1 MGIIKY
7 LLKGLML
14 LLKLIYFMKDYKK
27 ESILGPIFKLIEA
40 ILELFIP
47 IVMAKIIDIGVLNKD
62 VNYVYKMGGL
72 LILLGAVGLGFAL
85 VCQYYSSIA
94 SQGAGTSI
102 RSKLYKHI
110 NKLSHSEI
118 DKIGT
123 PTLITRLI
131 NDINQIQTGIAMLI
145 RLGTRSPFIIIG
157 STIMAI
163 TIDLKLSII
172 FLLTTPLIALV
183 IYLVM
188 SKSLPLYKV
197 IQGKLD
203 NLSLITRENLEGAR
217 VIKAFSK
224 ETNEKER
231 FKDATIELTDTSINV
246 GKISALLNPIT
257 YMIMNLAI
265 IALLWFGGIRVNIGS
280 LTQGEVIAFINYI
293 TQILLSL
300 IVFSQLI
307 VILTKGAT
315 SANRVLEILSIKPS
329 ITDNHINSYIKDKK
343 TNSLIEF
350 KNVSFSYNDS
360 NEYSLKDINL
370 TINKNETIGI
380 IGGTGSGKST
390 LVNLIPRFYD
400 VTSGEIFVNGLNT
413 KDYKLKDL
421 RKLIGIVPQKAV
433 LFKGSI
439 LENLK
444 WGKEDADINDV
455 KEALEI
461 SQAKSFVDSLPEKY
475 NATILQGGKNFS
487 GGQKQ
492 RLTIARALISKPEI
506 LILDDSSSALDFA
519 TDAALRKSLKEKTK
533 DMTVLIVSQRVSSIR
548 NADKIVVLDNGEI
561 KGIGTHDYLLKNCQV
576 YSEIYSSQLN
586 N

>member
-1 MGIIKY
+1 M
-7 LLKGLML
+7 
-14 LLKLIYFMKDYKK
+14 LKLIYFLKDYKK
-27 ESILGPIFKLIEA
+27 EAILGPIFKLIEA

-47 IVMAKIIDIGVLNKD
+47 LVMAKIIDIGVANKD
-62 VNYVYKMGGL
+62 INYVFKMGGI
-72 LILLGAVGLGFAL
+72 LILLGAIGLAFAL
-85 VCQYYSSIA
+85 VCQYYASIA

-110 NKLSHSEI
+110 NDLSHNEI

-145 RLGTRSPFIIIG
+145 RLGTRSPFVIIG

-163 TIDLKLSII
+163 LIDFKLSII
-172 FLLTTPLIALV
+172 FLITTPLIALV

-203 NLSLITRENLEGAR
+203 NISLITRENLEGAR

-224 ETNEKER
+224 EENEKER
-231 FKDATIELTDTSINV
+231 FKDATIELTNTSIKV

-265 IALLWFGGIRVNIGS
+265 IAILWFGGIRVNIGS

-307 VILTKGAT
+307 VILTKGTT
-315 SANRVLEILSIKPS
+315 SANRVLEILNIKSS
-329 ITDNHINSYIKDKK
+329 ITDNETIIKYKFDA
-343 TNSLIEF
+343 SSPLIEF
-350 KNVSFSYNDS
+350 KNVSFSYEGS

-380 IGGTGSGKST
+380 IGGTGAGKST
-390 LVNLIPRFYD
+390 LINLIPRFYD
-400 VTSGEIFVNGLNT
+400 ATNGEVLVKGINT
-413 KDYKLKDL
+413 KNYNLKDL

-439 LENLK
+439 LDNLR
-444 WGKEDADINDV
+444 WGKENASLDDV
-455 KEALEI
+455 EESLEI
-461 SQAKSFVDSLPEKY
+461 SQANTFVNSLNGKY
-475 NATILQGGKNFS
+475 DAEVLQGGKNFS

-519 TDAALRKSLKEKTK
+519 TDAELRKSLKEKTK
-533 DMTVLIVSQRVSSIR
+533 DMTVLMVSQRASSIK
-548 NADKIVVLDNGEI
+548 NADKIIVLDNGEI
-561 KGIGTHDYLLKNCQV
+561 AGIGTHDYLLNNCEV
-576 YSEIYSSQLN
+576 YNEIYSSQLN

>member
-1 MGIIKY
+1 M
-7 LLKGLML
+7 
-14 LLKLIYFMKDYKK
+14 LKLIYFMKDYKK

-47 IVMAKIIDIGVLNKD
+47 IVMAKIIDIGVYNKD
-62 VNYVYKMGGL
+62 IKYVFKMGGV
-72 LILLGAVGLGFAL
+72 LILLGAIGLIFAII
-85 VCQYYSSIA
+85 CQYYASIA
-94 SQGAGTSI
+94 SQGSGTSI

-110 NKLSHSEI
+110 NGLSYSEI

-123 PTLITRLI
+123 PTLITRLV

-157 STIMAI
+157 SIIMALL
-163 TIDLKLSII
+163 IDLKLSII
-172 FLLTTPLIALV
+172 FLIATPLIALV

-197 IQGKLD
+197 IQEKLD
-203 NLSLITRENLEGAR
+203 SLSLITRENLEGAR

-224 ETNEKER
+224 EESEKSR
-231 FKDATIELTDTSINV
+231 FEKSAIDLANTSINV
-246 GKISALLNPIT
+246 GKISAILNPIT

-265 IALLWFGGIRVNIGS
+265 IAILWFGGINVNIGS

-315 SANRVLEILSIKPS
+315 SANRVLEILNINTSIM
-329 ITDNHINSYIKDKK
+329 DNKETL
-343 TNSLIEF
+343 TNKVKNNDSLIEF
-350 KNVSFSYNDS
+350 KNVSFSYEES
-360 NEYSLKDINL
+360 NEYSLKDINFK
-370 TINKNETIGI
+370 INKNETIGI

-390 LVNLIPRFYD
+390 LINLIPRFYD
-400 VTSGEIFVNGLNT
+400 VSKGEILVKGINV
-413 KDYKLKDL
+413 KDYKLNSL

-439 LENLK
+439 LDNLK
-444 WGKEDADINDV
+444 WGNENATINEIEDSLN
-455 KEALEI
+455 I
-461 SQAKSFVDSLPEKY
+461 SQSSSFINSLPDKY
-475 NATILQGGKNFS
+475 NAKVMQGGKNFS

-492 RLTIARALISKPEI
+492 RLTIARALVRNPEI

-519 TDAALRKSLKEKTK
+519 TDAALRKNLKENTK
-533 DMTVLIVSQRVSSIR
+533 DMTVLIVSQRASSIM
-548 NADKIVVLDNGEI
+548 NSDKIIVLDNGEI
-561 KGIGTHDYLLKNCQV
+561 AGIGTHDYLLENCEV

>member
-1 MGIIKY
+1 M
-7 LLKGLML
+7 
-14 LLKLIYFMKDYKK
+14 LKLIYFMKDYKK
-27 ESILGPIFKLIEA
+27 EAILGPIFKLIEA

-47 IVMAKIIDIGVLNKD
+47 IVMAKIIDIGVANKD
-62 VNYVYKMGGL
+62 VNYVYKMGII
-72 LILLGAVGLGFAL
+72 LIILGAVGLAFAL
-85 VCQYYSSIA
+85 TCQYYASIA

-110 NKLSHSEI
+110 NKLSYTEI
-118 DKIGT
+118 DEIGT
-123 PTLITRLI
+123 PTLITRLV

-163 TIDLKLSII
+163 SIDLKLSII
-172 FLLTTPLIALV
+172 FLITTPLIGLV

-197 IQGKLD
+197 IQRKLD
-203 NLSLITRENLEGAR
+203 TLSLITRENLEGAR

-224 ETNEKER
+224 EENEKER
-231 FKDATIELTDTSINV
+231 FKEATIELSNTSINV

-265 IALLWFGGIRVNIGS
+265 IAILWFGGIRVNIGS
-280 LTQGEVIAFINYI
+280 LTQGEVIAFTNYI
-293 TQILLSL
+293 MQILLSL

-307 VILTKGAT
+307 VTLTKGAT
-315 SANRVLEILSIKPS
+315 SANRVLEILNINPS
-329 ITDNHINSYIKDKK
+329 ITDNESITNIKND
-343 TNSLIEF
+343 NNNPLIEF
-350 KNVSFSYNDS
+350 KNVSFSYKDS

-390 LVNLIPRFYD
+390 LINLIPRFYD
-400 VTSGEIFVNGLNT
+400 ASKGQVLVKGIDT
-413 KDYKLKDL
+413 KNYNLKDL
-421 RKLIGIVPQKAV
+421 RSLIGIVPQRAV

-439 LENLK
+439 LDNLK
-444 WGKEDADINDV
+444 WGKEDATLDEV

-461 SQAKSFVDSLPEKY
+461 SQSYSFVESLQEKY
-475 NATILQGGKNFS
+475 NAPVLQGGKNFS

-533 DMTVLIVSQRVSSIR
+533 DMTVLIVSQRASSIK

-561 KGIGTHDYLLKNCQV
+561 AGIGTHDYLLENCEV

>member
-1 MGIIKY
+1 M
-7 LLKGLML
+7 
-14 LLKLIYFMKDYKK
+14 LKLIYFMKDYKK
-27 ESILGPIFKLIEA
+27 EAILGPVFKLIEA

-47 IVMAKIIDIGVLNKD
+47 IVMAKIIDIGVANKD
-62 VNYVYKMGGL
+62 IAYVFKMGGL
-72 LILLGAVGLGFAL
+72 LILLGAVGLAFAL
-85 VCQYYSSIA
+85 TCQYYASIA

-102 RSKLYKHI
+102 RSQLYKHI
-110 NKLSHSEI
+110 NNLSHSEI

-163 TIDLKLSII
+163 SIDFRLSII
-172 FLLTTPLIALV
+172 FLITTPLIALV

-203 NLSLITRENLEGAR
+203 NISLITRENLEGAR

-224 ETNEKER
+224 EENEKQR
-231 FKDATIELTDTSINV
+231 FKDGTIELADTNIKV

-257 YMIMNLAI
+257 YIIMNLSI
-265 IALLWFGGIRVNIGS
+265 IAILWFGGIRVNIGS

-315 SANRVLEILSIKPS
+315 SANRVLEILNIKSSIEDNKNSINYKANPS
-329 ITDNHINSYIKDKK
+329 SP
-343 TNSLIEF
+343 LIEF
-350 KNVSFSYNDS
+350 KNVSFSYEDS

-370 TINKNETIGI
+370 SIYKNETIGI

-400 VTSGEIFVNGLNT
+400 VSKGEVLIKGINT
-413 KDYKLKDL
+413 KNYNLKNL

-439 LENLK
+439 LDNLK
-444 WGKEDADINDV
+444 WGNENATIENIE
-455 KEALEI
+455 EALEI
-461 SQAKSFVDSLPEKY
+461 SKSDMFVNSLKEKY
-475 NATILQGGKNFS
+475 NSEVMQGGKNFS

-492 RLTIARALISKPEI
+492 RLTIARALVTKPEI

-519 TDAALRKSLKEKTK
+519 TDAALRQALKDKTK
-533 DMTVLIVSQRVSSIR
+533 NMTVLMVSQRASSIK
-548 NADKIVVLDNGEI
+548 NADKIIVLDNGEI
-561 KGIGTHDYLLKNCQV
+561 AGIGTHDYLLNNCEV
-576 YSEIYSSQLN
+576 YNEIYSSQIN

>member
-1 MGIIKY
+1 M
-7 LLKGLML
+7 
-14 LLKLIYFMKDYKK
+14 LKLIYFMKDYKK
-27 ESILGPIFKLIEA
+27 EAILGPIFKLIEA

-47 IVMAKIIDIGVLNKD
+47 IVMAKIIDVGVANRD
-62 VNYVYKMGGL
+62 INYVLKMGGL
-72 LILLGAVGLGFAL
+72 LILLGAIGLGFAL
-85 VCQYYSSIA
+85 VCQYYASIA

-102 RSKLYKHI
+102 RSELYKHI
-110 NKLSHSEI
+110 NNLSHTEI

-123 PTLITRLI
+123 PTLMTRLI

-145 RLGTRSPFIIIG
+145 RLGTRSPFVIIG
-157 STIMAI
+157 STIMAFLL
-163 TIDLKLSII
+163 DFKLSII
-172 FLLTTPLIALV
+172 FLITTPLIALV

-203 NLSLITRENLEGAR
+203 NLSLITRENLEGVR

-224 ETNEKER
+224 EETEKER
-231 FKDATIELTDTSINV
+231 FKNATIELTEANIKV

-257 YMIMNLAI
+257 YIIMNLSVIAI
-265 IALLWFGGIRVNIGS
+265 LWFGGIRVNIGS
-280 LTQGEVIAFINYI
+280 LTQGEVIAFVNYI

-315 SANRVLEILSIKPS
+315 SANRVLEILNIESSIK
-329 ITDNHINSYIKDKK
+329 DNENTTFNRGNLS
-343 TNSLIEF
+343 SPLIEF
-350 KNVSFSYNDS
+350 KNVSFSYEDS

-370 TINKNETIGI
+370 IINKNETIGI

-390 LVNLIPRFYD
+390 LINLIPRFYD
-400 VTSGEIFVNGLNT
+400 ATNGQILIKGIST
-413 KDYKLKDL
+413 KDYNLKDL

-439 LENLK
+439 LDNLK
-444 WGKEDADINDV
+444 WGNEDATLNDI

-461 SQAKSFVDSLPEKY
+461 SQSSTFVNSLKDKY
-475 NATILQGGKNFS
+475 NSEVLQGGKNFS

-519 TDAALRKSLKEKTK
+519 TDAELRKALKDKTK
-533 DMTVLIVSQRVSSIR
+533 NMTVLIVSQRASSIKD
-548 NADKIVVLDNGEI
+548 ADKIVVLDNGEI
-561 KGIGTHDYLLKNCQV
+561 AGIGTHDYLLNNCEV
-576 YSEIYSSQLN
+576 YNEIYSSQVN

>member
-1 MGIIKY
+1 M
-7 LLKGLML
+7 
-14 LLKLIYFMKDYKK
+14 LKLIYFLKDYKK
-27 ESILGPIFKLIEA
+27 EAILGPIFKLIEA

-47 IVMAKIIDIGVLNKD
+47 IVMAKIIDIGVANKD
-62 VNYVYKMGGL
+62 INYVFKMGGI
-72 LILLGAVGLGFAL
+72 LILLGAVGLAFAL
-85 VCQYYSSIA
+85 VCQYYASIA

-102 RSKLYKHI
+102 RSQLYKHI
-110 NKLSHSEI
+110 NNFSHNEI

-131 NDINQIQTGIAMLI
+131 NDINQIQTGVAMLI

-163 TIDLKLSII
+163 SIDFKLSII
-172 FLLTTPLIALV
+172 FLTTTPLIALV

-188 SKSLPLYKV
+188 SKSLPLYKL

-203 NLSLITRENLEGAR
+203 NISLITRENLEGAR

-224 ETNEKER
+224 EESEKER
-231 FKDATIELTDTSINV
+231 FKDATIELTNTSIKV

-257 YMIMNLAI
+257 YIIMNLAI
-265 IALLWFGGIRVNIGS
+265 IAILWFGGIRVNIGS
-280 LTQGEVIAFINYI
+280 LTQGEVIAFVNYI

-315 SANRVLEILSIKPS
+315 SANRVLEILNIKPS
-329 ITDNHINSYIKDKK
+329 ITDNSIINTSKANDY
-343 TNSLIEF
+343 SPLIEF
-350 KNVSFSYNDS
+350 KNVSFSYEDS
-360 NEYSLKDINL
+360 NEYSLKNINV
-370 TINKNETIGI
+370 TIKKNETIGI

-390 LVNLIPRFYD
+390 LINLIPRFYD
-400 VTSGEIFVNGLNT
+400 ATDGEVLVKGVNT
-413 KDYKLKDL
+413 KNYHLKEL
-421 RKLIGIVPQKAV
+421 RNLIGIVPQKAV

-439 LENLK
+439 LDNLK
-444 WGKEDADINDV
+444 WGKENATIADV
-455 KEALEI
+455 KEALQI
-461 SQAKSFVDSLPEKY
+461 SQSYSFVESLKEKY
-475 NATILQGGKNFS
+475 NAPVLQGGKNFS

-519 TDAALRKSLKEKTK
+519 TDAALRKALKEKTN
-533 DMTVLIVSQRVSSIR
+533 DMTVLIVSQRASSIK
-548 NADKIVVLDNGEI
+548 NADKIIVLDNGEI
-561 KGIGTHDYLLKNCQV
+561 AGIGTHDYLLSNCDV
-576 YSEIYSSQLN
+576 YNEIYSSQLN

>member
-1 MGIIKY
+1 M
-7 LLKGLML
+7 
-14 LLKLIYFMKDYKK
+14 LKLIYFMKDYKK
-27 ESILGPIFKLIEA
+27 EAILGPIFKLIEA
-40 ILELFIP
+40 ILELFVP
-47 IVMAKIIDIGVLNKD
+47 IVMAKIIDIGVQNKD
-62 VNYVYKMGGL
+62 INYVFKMGSV
-72 LILLGAVGLGFAL
+72 LILLGAVGLVFAL
-85 VCQYYSSIA
+85 ICQYYASIA

-110 NKLSHSEI
+110 NNLSYTEI
-118 DKIGT
+118 DEIGT

-163 TIDLKLSII
+163 SIDLKLSII
-172 FLLTTPLIALV
+172 FLITTPLIALV

-203 NLSLITRENLEGAR
+203 NLSLITRENLEGSR

-224 ETNEKER
+224 EDNEKER
-231 FKDATIELTDTSINV
+231 FKIATSGLSNTSINV

-257 YMIMNLAI
+257 YMIMNVAI
-265 IALLWFGGIRVNIGS
+265 IAILWYGGIRVNIGS

-307 VILTKGAT
+307 VTLTKGAT
-315 SANRVLEILSIKPS
+315 SANRVLEIMNISPTIIDNKLSNEYTCKNN
-329 ITDNHINSYIKDKK
+329 DA
-343 TNSLIEF
+343 LIEF
-350 KNVSFSYNDS
+350 KDVSFSYKDS

-370 TINKNETIGI
+370 IINKNETIGI
-380 IGGTGSGKST
+380 IGGTGSGKTT
-390 LVNLIPRFYD
+390 LINLIPRFYD
-400 VTSGEIFVNGLNT
+400 TSKGQVLVKGIDT
-413 KDYKLKDL
+413 KNYKLKDL
-421 RKLIGIVPQKAV
+421 RNLIGIVPQKAV
-433 LFKGSI
+433 LFKGTI
-439 LENLK
+439 LDNLK
-444 WGKEDADINDV
+444 WGKEDATTYEIN
-455 KEALEI
+455 EALEI
-461 SQAKSFVDSLPEKY
+461 SQSKSFIETLPEGIYSKV
-475 NATILQGGKNFS
+475 LQGGKNFS

-519 TDAALRKSLKEKTK
+519 TDAALRKALKEKTK
-533 DMTVLIVSQRVSSIR
+533 ETTVLIVSQRASSIK
-548 NADKIVVLDNGEI
+548 NADKIIVLDNGEI
-561 KGIGTHDYLLKNCQV
+561 AGIGTHDYLLENCEV
-576 YSEIYSSQLN
+576 YNEIYSSQLN

>member
-1 MGIIKY
+1 
-7 LLKGLML
+7 
-14 LLKLIYFMKDYKK
+14 MKDYKK
-27 ESILGPIFKLIEA
+27 EAILGPVFKLIEA

-47 IVMAKIIDIGVLNKD
+47 IVMAKIIDIGVANKD
-62 VNYVYKMGGL
+62 IAYVFKMGGL
-72 LILLGAVGLGFAL
+72 LILLGAVGLAFAL
-85 VCQYYSSIA
+85 ICQYYASIA

-102 RSKLYKHI
+102 RSQLYKHI
-110 NKLSHSEI
+110 NNLSHSEI

-163 TIDLKLSII
+163 SIDFKLSII
-172 FLLTTPLIALV
+172 FLITTPLIALV

-203 NLSLITRENLEGAR
+203 NISLITRENLEGAR

-224 ETNEKER
+224 EENEKQR
-231 FKDATIELTDTSINV
+231 FKDGTIELADTNIKV

-257 YMIMNLAI
+257 YIIMNLSI
-265 IALLWFGGIRVNIGS
+265 IAILWFGGIRVNIGS

-315 SANRVLEILSIKPS
+315 SANRVLEILNIKSSIEDNKNSINYKANPS
-329 ITDNHINSYIKDKK
+329 SP
-343 TNSLIEF
+343 LIEF
-350 KNVSFSYNDS
+350 KNVSFSYEDS

-370 TINKNETIGI
+370 SIYKNETIGI

-400 VTSGEIFVNGLNT
+400 VSKGEVLIKGINT
-413 KDYKLKDL
+413 KNYNLKNL

-439 LENLK
+439 LDNLK
-444 WGKEDADINDV
+444 WGNENATIEDI

-461 SQAKSFVDSLPEKY
+461 SQSDVFVNSLKEKY
-475 NATILQGGKNFS
+475 NSEVLQGGKNFS

-492 RLTIARALISKPEI
+492 RLTIARALVTKPEI

-519 TDAALRKSLKEKTK
+519 TDAALRQALKDETK
-533 DMTVLIVSQRVSSIR
+533 DMTVLMVSQRASSIK
-548 NADKIVVLDNGEI
+548 NADKIIVLDNGEI
-561 KGIGTHDYLLKNCQV
+561 AGIGTHDYLLNNCEV
-576 YSEIYSSQLN
+576 YNEIYSSQIN

>member
-1 MGIIKY
+1 M
-7 LLKGLML
+7 
-14 LLKLIYFMKDYKK
+14 LKLIYFMKDYKK

-47 IVMAKIIDIGVLNKD
+47 IVMAKIIDIGIQNRD
-62 VNYVYKMGGL
+62 INYVFKMGGV
-72 LILLGAVGLGFAL
+72 LILLGAIGLAFAL
-85 VCQYYSSIA
+85 ICQYYASIA

-102 RSKLYKHI
+102 RSNLYKHI
-110 NKLSHSEI
+110 NNLSYSEI
-118 DKIGT
+118 DEIGT

-131 NDINQIQTGIAMLI
+131 NDITQIQTGIAMLI

-163 TIDLKLSII
+163 SIDLKLSII
-172 FLLTTPLIALV
+172 FLITTPLIALV

-203 NLSLITRENLEGAR
+203 NLSLITRENLEGTR

-224 ETNEKER
+224 EESEKER
-231 FKDATIELTDTSINV
+231 FKIATSELTDTSINV

-257 YMIMNLAI
+257 YMIMNISI
-265 IALLWFGGIRVNIGS
+265 IAILWYGGIRVNIGS

-307 VILTKGAT
+307 VTLTKGAT
-315 SANRVLEILSIKPS
+315 SANRVLEIINIEST
-329 ITDNHINSYIKDKK
+329 ITDNKINYKDNTKNDK
-343 TNSLIEF
+343 PLIEF
-350 KNVSFSYNDS
+350 KNVSFSYKDS

-370 TINKNETIGI
+370 IINENETIGI

-390 LVNLIPRFYD
+390 LINLIPRFYD
-400 VTSGEIFVNGLNT
+400 ST
-413 KDYKLKDL
+413 KGQVLIKGIDTKNYALKEL
-421 RKLIGIVPQKAV
+421 RNLIGIVPQKAV

-439 LENLK
+439 LDNLK
-444 WGKEDADINDV
+444 WGKENATIDEIN
-455 KEALEI
+455 EALEI
-461 SQAKSFVDSLPEKY
+461 SQAKSFVDSLPE
-475 NATILQGGKNFS
+475 NINSEVMQGGKNFS

-506 LILDDSSSALDFA
+506 LILDDSSSALDFT
-519 TDAALRKSLKEKTK
+519 TDALLRKALKEKTSET
-533 DMTVLIVSQRVSSIR
+533 TVIIVSQRASSIK
-548 NADKIVVLDNGEI
+548 NADKIIVLDNGEI
-561 KGIGTHDYLLKNCQV
+561 SGIGTHDYLLENCEV
-576 YSEIYSSQLN
+576 YNEICSSQLN

>member
-1 MGIIKY
+1 M
-7 LLKGLML
+7 
-14 LLKLIYFMKDYKK
+14 LKLIYFMKDYKK

-47 IVMAKIIDIGVLNKD
+47 IVMAKIIDIGIQNRD
-62 VNYVYKMGGL
+62 INYVFKMGGV
-72 LILLGAVGLGFAL
+72 LILLGAIGLAFAL
-85 VCQYYSSIA
+85 ICQYYASIA

-102 RSKLYKHI
+102 RSNLYKHI
-110 NKLSHSEI
+110 NNLSYSEI
-118 DKIGT
+118 DEIGT

-131 NDINQIQTGIAMLI
+131 NDITQIQTGIAMLI

-163 TIDLKLSII
+163 SIDLKLSII
-172 FLLTTPLIALV
+172 FLITTPLIALV

-203 NLSLITRENLEGAR
+203 NLSLITRENLEGTR

-224 ETNEKER
+224 EESEKER
-231 FKDATIELTDTSINV
+231 FKIATSELTDTSINV

-257 YMIMNLAI
+257 YMIMNISI
-265 IALLWFGGIRVNIGS
+265 IAILWYGGIRVNIGS

-307 VILTKGAT
+307 VTLTKGAT
-315 SANRVLEILSIKPS
+315 SANRVLEIINIEST
-329 ITDNHINSYIKDKK
+329 ITDNKINYKDKTK
-343 TNSLIEF
+343 NDKPLIEF
-350 KNVSFSYNDS
+350 KNVSFSYKDS

-370 TINKNETIGI
+370 IINENETIGI

-390 LVNLIPRFYD
+390 LINLIPRFYD
-400 VTSGEIFVNGLNT
+400 ST
-413 KDYKLKDL
+413 KGQVLIKGIDTKNYALKEL
-421 RKLIGIVPQKAV
+421 RNLIGIVPQKAV

-439 LENLK
+439 LDNLK
-444 WGKEDADINDV
+444 WGKENATIDEIN
-455 KEALEI
+455 EALEI
-461 SQAKSFVDSLPEKY
+461 SQAKSFVDSLPE
-475 NATILQGGKNFS
+475 NINSEVMQGGKNFS

-506 LILDDSSSALDFA
+506 LILDDSSSALDFT
-519 TDAALRKSLKEKTK
+519 TDALLRKALKEKTSET
-533 DMTVLIVSQRVSSIR
+533 TVIIVSQRASSIK
-548 NADKIVVLDNGEI
+548 NADKIIVLDNGEI
-561 KGIGTHDYLLKNCQV
+561 SGIGTHDYLLENCEV
-576 YSEIYSSQLN
+576 YNEICSSQLN

>member
-1 MGIIKY
+1 M
-7 LLKGLML
+7 
-14 LLKLIYFMKDYKK
+14 LKLIYFMKDYKK
-27 ESILGPIFKLIEA
+27 EAILGPIFKLIEA

-47 IVMAKIIDIGVLNKD
+47 IVMAKIIDVGVANRD
-62 VNYVYKMGGL
+62 INYVLKMGGL
-72 LILLGAVGLGFAL
+72 LILLGAIGLGFAL
-85 VCQYYSSIA
+85 VCQYYASIA

-102 RSKLYKHI
+102 RSELYKHI
-110 NKLSHSEI
+110 NNLSHTEI

-123 PTLITRLI
+123 PTLMTRLI

-145 RLGTRSPFIIIG
+145 RLGTRSPFVIIG
-157 STIMAI
+157 STIMAFML
-163 TIDLKLSII
+163 DFKLAII
-172 FLLTTPLIALV
+172 FLITTPLIALV

-203 NLSLITRENLEGAR
+203 NLSLITRENLEGVR

-224 ETNEKER
+224 EETEKER
-231 FKDATIELTDTSINV
+231 FKNATTSLTETNIKV

-257 YMIMNLAI
+257 YIIMNLSVIAI
-265 IALLWFGGIRVNIGS
+265 LWFGGIRVNIGS
-280 LTQGEVIAFINYI
+280 LTQGEVIAFVNYI

-315 SANRVLEILSIKPS
+315 SANRVLEILNIESS
-329 ITDNHINSYIKDKK
+329 IKDKENTTFNK
-343 TNSLIEF
+343 GNLSSPLIEF
-350 KNVSFSYNDS
+350 KNVSFSYEDS

-370 TINKNETIGI
+370 IINKNETIGI

-390 LVNLIPRFYD
+390 LINLIPRFYD
-400 VTSGEIFVNGLNT
+400 ATNGQILIKGIST
-413 KDYKLKDL
+413 KDYKLKVL

-439 LENLK
+439 LDNLK
-444 WGKEDADINDV
+444 WGNEDANVNDI

-461 SQAKSFVDSLPEKY
+461 SQASTFVNFLKDKY
-475 NATILQGGKNFS
+475 NSEVLQGGKNFS

-519 TDAALRKSLKEKTK
+519 TDAALRKALKEKTK
-533 DMTVLIVSQRVSSIR
+533 NMTVLIVSQRASSIKDA
-548 NADKIVVLDNGEI
+548 NKIVVLDNGEI
-561 KGIGTHDYLLKNCQV
+561 AGIGTHDYLLNNCEV
-576 YSEIYSSQLN
+576 YNEIYSSQVN